1 MKAPSASLRLI
12 IRRGYGLW
20 PATQARR
27 SRASQRGDP
36 PGWTKPGDAA
46 HLAGVA
52 LGRFITLEGGEG
64 AGKSTQGR
72 RLAERLRA
80 AGRAVV
86 LTREPGG
93 SPGAEMIR
101 ALLVTGG
108 ADRWSPTTEALLMY
122 AARRDHVERTI
133 SPALARGEWVISD
146 RFADSTR
153 AYQGAGGGVP
163 ASFIQAL
170 ERHTLGEVRP
180 DLTLIL
186 DLPAEAGLARVA
198 GRDHA
203 ENRFEAKGADFH
215 QRLREGFL
223 AIARV
228 EADRCAVIDATAEPD
243 AVEAAIWDV
252 VRRRL
257 AP

>member
-1 MKAPSASLRLI
+1 MAK
-12 IRRGYGLW
+12 
-20 PATQARR
+20 
-27 SRASQRGDP
+27 
-36 PGWTKPGDAA
+36 
-46 HLAGVA
+46 
-52 LGRFITLEGGEG
+52 GRFITLEGGEG
-64 AGKSTQGR
+64 AGKSTQAR

-80 AGRAVV
+80 AGHEVA

-93 SPGAEMIR
+93 SPGAETIR
-101 ALLVTGG
+101 ELLVTGG
-108 ADRWSPTTEALLMY
+108 ADRWSSVTEALLMY
-122 AARRDHVERTI
+122 AARRDHIERTI
-133 SPALARGEWVISD
+133 APALERGAWVVSD

-170 ERHTLGEVRP
+170 ERYVLGELRP

-186 DLPAEAGLARVA
+186 DLPVEAAHARIS
-198 GRDHA
+198 RRNHA
-203 ENRFEAKGADFH
+203 ETRFEAKGEAFH

-228 EADRCAVIDATAEPD
+228 EADRCVVIDAAAPPKAVAEAIWS
-243 AVEAAIWDV
+243 AVEA
-252 VRRRL
+252 RL

>member
-1 MKAPSASLRLI
+1 MN
-12 IRRGYGLW
+12 GGF
-20 PATQARR
+20 
-27 SRASQRGDP
+27 
-36 PGWTKPGDAA
+36 
-46 HLAGVA
+46 
-52 LGRFITLEGGEG
+52 FITFEGGEG
-64 AGKSTQGR
+64 AGKSTQAR

-80 AGRAVV
+80 MGRAVT

-93 SPGAEMIR
+93 SPGAETIR
-101 ALLVTGG
+101 QLLVTGDAG
-108 ADRWSPTTEALLMY
+108 RWSPTTEALLMY
-122 AARRDHVERTI
+122 AARRDHIERTI
-133 SPALARGEWVISD
+133 TPALERGAWVISD

-170 ERHTLGEVRP
+170 ERYVLGEVRP

-186 DLPAEAGLARVA
+186 DLPVAAGLARA
-198 GRDHA
+198 AALASAKDHA
-203 ENRFEAKGADFH
+203 ETRFEAKGEAFH
-215 QRLREGFL
+215 QRLRDGFL

-243 AVEAAIWDV
+243 AVEAAIWDAV
-252 VRRRL
+252 SRRL

>member
-1 MKAPSASLRLI
+1 MAK
-12 IRRGYGLW
+12 
-20 PATQARR
+20 
-27 SRASQRGDP
+27 
-36 PGWTKPGDAA
+36 
-46 HLAGVA
+46 
-52 LGRFITLEGGEG
+52 GRFITLEGGEG
-64 AGKSTQGR
+64 AGKSTQAR

-80 AGRAVV
+80 AGHEVA

-93 SPGAEMIR
+93 SPGAETIR
-101 ALLVTGG
+101 ELLVTGG
-108 ADRWSPTTEALLMY
+108 ADRWSPVTEALLMY
-122 AARRDHVERTI
+122 AARRDHIERTI
-133 SPALARGEWVISD
+133 APALERGAWVVSD

-170 ERHTLGEVRP
+170 ERYVLGELRP

-186 DLPAEAGLARVA
+186 DLPVEAGHARIA
-198 GRDHA
+198 RRNHA
-203 ENRFEAKGADFH
+203 ETRFEAKGDAFH

-228 EADRCAVIDATAEPD
+228 EADRCVVIDAAAAPKAVAE
-243 AVEAAIWDV
+243 AIWSAV
-252 VRRRL
+252 QARL